1 MSYYNVTFL
10 QPGKKELL
18 LKSFLNDN
26 QSENTLQPLRKTIN
40 KVIDRK
46 GKRKDLPN
54 ALRRQLDKQQKEII
68 EVYKSIKSRK

>member
-1 MSYYNVTFL
+1 M